1 MFKRIPDSIIV
12 ALAIILVGS
21 WFIMLGFNIVMAGKA
36 MTKPDVCKPTI
47 VKEVV
52 DPYKELSVNELP
64 TGDAEAY
71 K

>member
-21 WFIMLGFNIVMAGKA
+21 WFILLGFNIVMAGKA
-36 MTKPDVCKPTI
+36 MTKPSTCKPVI
-47 VKEVV
+47 VKEA
-52 DPYKELSVNELP
+52 DPYKGVPAEELVR
-64 TGDAEAY
+64 GDAEV